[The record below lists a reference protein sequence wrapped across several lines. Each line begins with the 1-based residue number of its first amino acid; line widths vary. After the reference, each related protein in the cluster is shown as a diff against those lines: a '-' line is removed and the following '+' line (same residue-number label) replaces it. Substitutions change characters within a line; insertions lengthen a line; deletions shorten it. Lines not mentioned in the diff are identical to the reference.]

1 MYRRETPWDIVK
13 PLLFFLGS
21 ILWLEG
27 IYRAFY
33 VRPFFDVG
41 LVYILLFSLP
51 LAGHVCPFDLSLG
64 QDGEPARRASPCLG
78 VADPGGT

>member
-41 LVYILLFSLP
+41 LVYICF
-51 LAGHVCPFDLSLG
+51 
-64 QDGEPARRASPCLG
+64 SPCRW
-78 VADPGGT
+78 PGCVPF

>member
-33 VRPFFDVG
+33 VRPFLMWG
-41 LVYILLFSLP
+41 WSISCFSPLP
-51 LAGHVCPFDLSLG
+51 LAGMCAL
-64 QDGEPARRASPCLG
+64 
-78 VADPGGT
+78 

>member
-51 LAGHVCPFDLSLG
+51 LAGDVCPFDLSLG
-64 QDGEPARRASPCLG
+64 QEGEPQGRLRRG
-78 VADPGGT
+78 WRADPCGT

>member
-33 VRPFFDVG
+33 VRPFLMWGWSISCF
-41 LVYILLFSLP
+41 FSLP
-51 LAGHVCPFDLSLG
+51 LAGMCAL
-64 QDGEPARRASPCLG
+64 
-78 VADPGGT
+78 

>member
-21 ILWLEG
+21 IPLAGGDLPG
-27 IYRAFY
+27 FLCPAL
-33 VRPFFDVG
+33 FDVG

-51 LAGHVCPFDLSLG
+51 LAGMCAL
-64 QDGEPARRASPCLG
+64 
-78 VADPGGT
+78 

>member
-33 VRPFFDVG
+33 VRPFFVWG
-41 LVYILLFSLP
+41 WSISCFLP
-51 LAGHVCPFDLSLG
+51 CRWPGCVPF
-64 QDGEPARRASPCLG
+64 
-78 VADPGGT
+78 